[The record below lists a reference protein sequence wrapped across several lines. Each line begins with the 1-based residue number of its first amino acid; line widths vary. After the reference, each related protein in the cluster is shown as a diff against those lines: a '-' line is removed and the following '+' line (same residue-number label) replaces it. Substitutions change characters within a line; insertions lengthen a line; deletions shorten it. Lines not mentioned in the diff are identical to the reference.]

1 MRLREEHEVVGDKD
15 ERGNALS
22 VNVER
27 GVGIFC
33 KIVILRFLFVRY
45 RSDGLY
51 YKMAGIPSSPTRFSI
66 RVDIPPLFLN
76 ISLCRDSSSWTT
88 YGAK

>member
-1 MRLREEHEVVGDKD
+1 MGDKD
-15 ERGNALS
+15 ERGKALS

-27 GVGIFC
+27 GAGIFC
-33 KIVILRFLFVRY
+33 KIVIVGFISVRY

-51 YKMAGIPSSPTRFSI
+51 YKMAGISSSPTRFSI
-66 RVDIPPLFLN
+66 RVDILPPFLN